1 MYRILK
7 NEDCVNSAPV
17 TIEKPRLEKVNELT
31 NNKLDMDDSFK
42 YLEFKKRLEK
52 ISIIQNEIIKAAK
65 DEAEN
70 LIKKAKEIA
79 EEIKENA
86 KRDGYKEGYE
96 RGYVDGLNKGLED
109 GKGQTYGLLA
119 EAREIKEM
127 IADEKRNL
135 HKEIESD
142 IVSTVIYCVKKIIDL
157 NIEENKDLVINLV
170 KKGLENYEAS
180 NVVTVRVSDEDY
192 EFLTKNKDKLLKSLK
207 FIDDVNIVRDISLD
221 KYDCIVQTPSGMI
234 DCGLKTQIES
244 IREALKGV
252 LNEQ

>member
-1 MYRILK
+1 MYRILR
-7 NEDCVNSAPV
+7 NEDCINSSPV
-17 TIEKPRLEKVNELT
+17 VIEKPRVEKVNELT
-31 NNKLDMDDSFK
+31 NDKLDMDDSVKF
-42 YLEFKKRLEK
+42 LEFKKRLEK
-52 ISIIQNEIIKAAK
+52 IRIIQDEIIKSAK

-70 LIKKAKEIA
+70 LVRKAKEIA
-79 EEIKENA
+79 EEIKESA
-86 KRDGYKEGYE
+86 KKDGYKEGYE
-96 RGYVDGLNKGLED
+96 KGYIDGLNKGLED
-109 GKGQTYGLLA
+109 GKSQTTDILA

-127 IADEKRNL
+127 VVGEKRNL

-157 NIEENKDLVINLV
+157 NVEENKDLVINLV

-180 NVVTVRVSDEDY
+180 DMVTIRVSDEDY

-234 DCGLKTQIES
+234 DSGLKTQIES
-244 IREALKGV
+244 IKEALKGV